1 MPENATPIA
10 LPRPSVY
17 HRAISAPAGTQLTAH
32 APAAASTP
40 TIR

>member
-10 LPRPSVY
+10 LPRPSAN
-17 HRAISAPAGTQLTAH
+17 HRAISVPAGTQLTAQ
-32 APAAASTP
+32 APAAVSTP

>member
-10 LPRPSVY
+10 VPRPSVN

-32 APAAASTP
+32 APAAVSTP